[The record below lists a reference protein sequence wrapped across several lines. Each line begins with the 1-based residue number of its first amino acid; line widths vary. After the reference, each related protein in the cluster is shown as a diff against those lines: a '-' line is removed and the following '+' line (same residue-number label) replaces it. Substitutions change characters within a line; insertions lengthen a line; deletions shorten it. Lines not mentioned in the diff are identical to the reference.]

1 MASDEKQTGKRIKKD
16 RFDGTVVEI
25 LGETYE
31 DGKPDA
37 PDSWRSKLRGRK
49 DMLAYLRTADRY
61 WVAKE
66 GFGSE
71 KRKTPA

>member
-1 MASDEKQTGKRIKKD
+1 MADEKKIKKESWM
-16 RFDGTVVEI
+16 GGEVEI

-37 PDSWRSKLRGRK
+37 PGIWRKKLKNRK
-49 DMLAYLRTADRY
+49 DMLKYLKTGERY
-61 WVAKE
+61 W
-66 GFGSE
+66 FSDDWYGSE

>member
-1 MASDEKQTGKRIKKD
+1 MGGEATIKKK
-16 RFDGTVVEI
+16 RFDGTEVQI

-31 DGKPDA
+31 PGQPAQGEKYN
-37 PDSWRSKLRGRK
+37 WQER
-49 DMLAYLRTADRY
+49 LASDKQEILKFLQTGLRY
-61 WVAKE
+61 WYAKE